1 MFSQREE
8 NIQPSCSLVMHT
20 CSRDQTD
27 KVIVNEISVYTI
39 LIMMVALV
47 AFVRAS
53 LQGAQKYLFLSDFLK
68 SDSTTLVRSPLTI
81 AQML

>member
-27 KVIVNEISVYTI
+27 KVSVNEISVYTI

-47 AFVRAS
+47 AFFRAS
-53 LQGAQKYLFLSDFLK
+53 LGNLSKTF
-68 SDSTTLVRSPLTI
+68 
-81 AQML
+81 